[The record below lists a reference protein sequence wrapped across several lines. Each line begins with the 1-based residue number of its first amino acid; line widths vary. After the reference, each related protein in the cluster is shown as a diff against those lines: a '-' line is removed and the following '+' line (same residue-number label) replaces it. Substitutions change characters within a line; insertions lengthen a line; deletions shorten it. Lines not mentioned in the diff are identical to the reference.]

1 MLKKNYLK
9 EKLEN
14 NELTIGTWNIID
26 STMVVDVIA
35 SSGIDFIVIDAEH
48 GSISY
53 ETAQTMISI
62 CESYNV
68 TPIMRVGEIN
78 ESLILRALDIGSHG
92 VQLPNITTSEDAKQ
106 FVQYAKYPPF
116 GIRGFSPYTKA
127 GLYDVSNG
135 QKMPAIANKNTLLIA
150 NVEGEDGINNLE
162 EIVQVDGID
171 VIFIG
176 LFDMSKSLGMAGD
189 VENPKVIQ
197 KLDEAISIIHKYG
210 KKVGSIASNLNMLE
224 TLKAKNI
231 DYLTYSVD
239 TGMIKESYVNMINKF
254 NGKNYE

>member
-9 EKLEN
+9 EKLEQN
-14 NELTIGTWNIID
+14 KQTIGTWNIVN

-53 ETAQTMISI
+53 ETAQAMISI
-62 CESYNV
+62 CESYDV

-78 ESLILRALDIGSHG
+78 ESLILRALDIGIHG
-92 VQLPNITTSEDAKQ
+92 LQLPNITTADDAKK
-106 FVQYAKYPPF
+106 FVQFAKYPPV

-135 QKMPAIANKNTLLIA
+135 QRMSSIANKNTLLIA
-150 NVEGEDGINNLE
+150 NVEGEEGIKNLQ
-162 EIVQVDGID
+162 EIVEIDGID

-176 LFDMSKSLGMAGD
+176 LFDMSKSLGIAGN
-189 VENPKVIQ
+189 VQHPLVME
-197 KLDEAISIIHKYG
+197 KLDKSIEIIRKNG
-210 KKVGSIASNLNMLE
+210 KKVGSIASNIEMLKI
-224 TLKAKNI
+224 LKEKKI

-239 TGMIKESYVNMINKF
+239 TGMIKESYSYMIEIFKR
-254 NGKNYE
+254 EI

>member
-9 EKLEN
+9 EKLEK
-14 NELTIGTWNIID
+14 NEQTIGTWNIID

-35 SSGIDFIVIDAEH
+35 SSGIDFIIIDAEH

-53 ETAQTMISI
+53 ETAQAMISI

-92 VQLPNITTSEDAKQ
+92 VQLPNITTMDDAKK
-106 FVQYAKYPPF
+106 FVRFAKYPPV
-116 GIRGFSPYTKA
+116 GERGFSPYTKA

-150 NVEGEDGINNLE
+150 NVEGEEGIKNLQD
-162 EIVQVDGID
+162 IVKVDGID

-176 LFDMSKSLGMAGD
+176 LFDMSKSLGIAGD
-189 VENPKVIQ
+189 VQNPRVME
-197 KLDEAISIIHKYG
+197 KLDEAIEVIHKNG

-224 TLKAKNI
+224 ILKKKDI
-231 DYLTYSVD
+231 EYLTYSVD
-239 TGMIKESYVNMINKF
+239 TGIIKESYQNMIDSF
-254 NGKNYE
+254 RG

>member
-9 EKLEN
+9 EKLEK
-14 NELTIGTWNIID
+14 NEQTIGTWNIIN

-35 SSGIDFIVIDAEH
+35 SSGIDFIIIDAEH

-53 ETAQTMISI
+53 ETAQTMITI

-92 VQLPNITTSEDAKQ
+92 VQLPNITTMDDAKK
-106 FVQYAKYPPF
+106 FVRFAKYPPV
-116 GIRGFSPYTKA
+116 GERGFSPYTKA

-135 QKMPAIANKNTLLIA
+135 QKMPEIANKNTLLIA
-150 NVEGEDGINNLE
+150 NVEGEEGIKNLQD
-162 EIVQVDGID
+162 IVKVDGID

-176 LFDMSKSLGMAGD
+176 LFDMSKSLGIAGD
-189 VENPKVIQ
+189 VQNPRVME
-197 KLDEAISIIHKYG
+197 KLDEAIEVIHKNG

-224 TLKAKNI
+224 ILKKKDI
-231 DYLTYSVD
+231 EYLTYSVD
-239 TGMIKESYVNMINKF
+239 TGIIKESYQNMIDSF
-254 NGKNYE
+254 RG

>member
-1 MLKKNYLK
+1 MLKKNFLK

-14 NELTIGTWNIID
+14 NQLTIGTWNIID

-53 ETAQTMISI
+53 ETAQTMISV

-92 VQLPNITTSEDAKQ
+92 VQLPNIITAEDAKS
-106 FVQYAKYPPF
+106 FVQYAKYPPI

-127 GLYDVSNG
+127 GLYDVTNG
-135 QKMPAIANKNTLLIA
+135 ESLPSIANENTLLIA
-150 NVEGEDGINNLE
+150 NVEGKEGIDNLE
-162 EIVQVDGID
+162 EIVKVDGID

-176 LFDMSKSLGMAGD
+176 LFDMSKSLGVPGD
-189 VENPKVIQ
+189 IQNPKVIQ
-197 KLDEAISIIHKYG
+197 KLDEAVKIIHANN
-210 KKVGSIASNLNMLE
+210 KKIGSIASNLDML
-224 TLKAKNI
+224 TVLKNKKI

-239 TGMIKESYVNMINKF
+239 TGMIKESYQKMISTFK
-254 NGKNYE
+254 G

>member
-9 EKLEN
+9 EKLERN
-14 NELTIGTWNIID
+14 KQTIGTWNIID

-53 ETAQTMISI
+53 ETAQAMISI
-62 CESYNV
+62 CEGYNV

-92 VQLPNITTSEDAKQ
+92 VQLPNITTIEDAKK
-106 FVQYAKYPPF
+106 FVQFAKYPPL
-116 GIRGFSPYTKA
+116 GVRGFSPYTKA

-135 QKMPAIANKNTLLIA
+135 QKMPAIANENTLLIA
-150 NVEGEDGINNLE
+150 NVEGEDGIKNLQ
-162 EIVQVDGID
+162 EIVEVDGID

-176 LFDMSKSLGMAGD
+176 LFDMSKSLGIAGD
-189 VENPKVIQ
+189 VQNPRVME
-197 KLDEAISIIHKYG
+197 KLDEAIEVIHKNG
-210 KKVGSIASNLNMLE
+210 KKVGSIASNLDMLE
-224 TLKAKNI
+224 ILKKKKI

-239 TGMIKESYVNMINKF
+239 TGMIKESYTNMINKF
-254 NGKNYE
+254 RG

>member
-1 MLKKNYLK
+1 MLKKNFLK
-9 EKLEN
+9 EKLDSN
-14 NELTIGTWNIID
+14 QLTIGTWNIID
-26 STMVVDVIA
+26 SPMVVDVIA

-48 GSISY
+48 GAISY
-53 ETAQTMISI
+53 ETAQVMIGL
-62 CESYNV
+62 CEGYNV

-78 ESLILRALDIGSHG
+78 ESLILRALDIGVHG
-92 VQLPNITTSEDAKQ
+92 VQLPNITTADDAKL
-106 FVQYAKYPPF
+106 FVQFAKYPPI

-135 QKMPAIANKNTLLIA
+135 KNMPKIANKNTLLIA
-150 NVEGEDGINNLE
+150 NVEGQDGMDNLE
-162 EIVQVDGID
+162 EIAQVDGID

-176 LFDMSKSLGMAGD
+176 LFDMSKSFGIAGD

-210 KKVGSIASNLNMLE
+210 KKVGSIASNLKMLS
-224 TLKAKNI
+224 TLKEKEI

-239 TGMIKESYVNMINKF
+239 TGMLKESYQNMIKSF
-254 NGKNYE
+254 KG